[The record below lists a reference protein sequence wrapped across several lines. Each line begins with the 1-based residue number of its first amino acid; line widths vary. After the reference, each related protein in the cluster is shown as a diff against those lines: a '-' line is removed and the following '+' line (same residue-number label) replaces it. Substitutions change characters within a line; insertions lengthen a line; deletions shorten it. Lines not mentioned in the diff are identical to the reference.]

1 LRESLIVNLVGTV
14 LGMPLG
20 YLLTVITAMAYAS
33 EMFRL
38 PIVTTPATWLSTLF
52 LGIVFA
58 LVAHGFVQRA
68 IHRMDW
74 LDAVKAQE

>member
-1 LRESLIVNLVGTV
+1 MIVTLIGTV

-20 YLLTVITAMAYAS
+20 YALTVATAAAYAS

-38 PIVTTPATWLSTLF
+38 PIVAYAATWWLTL
-52 LGIVFA
+52 LLAAVFA
-58 LVAHGFVQRA
+58 MVAHGFVQRT

-74 LDAVKAQE
+74 LDAMKAQE